1 MEDNTTGGHT
11 RAAKETRAARERKDG
26 RADKTAVEPR
36 KPAEAKG
43 VRDNDGAARA
53 GQDPPVQAGRQE
65 SNNGKVRHHHHGRR
79 RR

>member
-1 MEDNTTGGHT
+1 M
-11 RAAKETRAARERKDG
+11 
-26 RADKTAVEPR
+26 EPR

-65 SNNGKVRHHHHGRR
+65 SNNGKARQRHHGQRWQR
-79 RR
+79 MQTGWKTAESCRQSGELR